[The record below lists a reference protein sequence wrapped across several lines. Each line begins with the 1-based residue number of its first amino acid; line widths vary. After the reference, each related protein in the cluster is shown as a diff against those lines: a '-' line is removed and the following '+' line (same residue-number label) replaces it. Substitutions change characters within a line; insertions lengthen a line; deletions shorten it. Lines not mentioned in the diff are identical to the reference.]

1 VHAITEIGN
10 PLGDET
16 PTSSD
21 RFGAVDGKAWVDP
34 VPVGFGR
41 KSLDALPDECPVNV
55 SGLHR
60 FQRRAVAES

>member
-1 VHAITEIGN
+1 MATRYLMKRILQVVVSELWTVNG
-10 PLGDET
+10 
-16 PTSSD
+16 S
-21 RFGAVDGKAWVDP
+21 VDP

>member
-1 VHAITEIGN
+1 MATRYVMKHLLQVIASVLWTVHG
-10 PLGDET
+10 
-16 PTSSD
+16 
-21 RFGAVDGKAWVDP
+21 RVDP
-34 VPVGFGR
+34 IPVGFGR

>member
-1 VHAITEIGN
+1 MATRYVMKHLLQVIVSVLWTVNG
-10 PLGDET
+10 
-16 PTSSD
+16 
-21 RFGAVDGKAWVDP
+21 RRDP

-41 KSLDALPDECPVNV
+41 KSLDALPDECPVNA

>member
-1 VHAITEIGN
+1 VHAITENGN
-10 PLGDET
+10 PLREET
-16 PTSSD
+16 PTSRD
-21 RFGAVDGKAWVDP
+21 RPVLWTVDGRGDP

>member
-1 VHAITEIGN
+1 MATRYLMKRLLQVVVSRLWTVSG
-10 PLGDET
+10 
-16 PTSSD
+16 S
-21 RFGAVDGKAWVDP
+21 VDP